1 LEIPYCSGKET
12 ASDEI
17 EEASGDDQEELK
29 FGRCA
34 TPKQR
39 LELSMESGT
48 GSLLINQISD
58 ETSGNQSDHDWKR
71 NRGRRSRK
79 GYASDK
85 NNCFET
91 FSENGDERNH
101 EHHIPLSP
109 PLSCCPPTDSSKW
122 SLFHSFG
129 KLNTPLLLHLGH
141 AKEGSTKYSDDAG
154 SEDSKGSFPI
164 VLGITPFVLSKTYK
178 AVRRLASM
186 A

>member
-1 LEIPYCSGKET
+1 
-12 ASDEI
+12 
-17 EEASGDDQEELK
+17 
-29 FGRCA
+29 
-34 TPKQR
+34 
-39 LELSMESGT
+39 MESRT
-48 GSLLINQISD
+48 VSLLIDQISD
-58 ETSGNQSDHDWKR
+58 ETSGNQSGHDWKR

-101 EHHIPLSP
+101 KHHISLSP
-109 PLSCCPPTDSSKW
+109 PLSCGPRTDSSKW

-129 KLNTPLLLHLGH
+129 KLNTPFLLHLGH

-154 SEDSKGSFPI
+154 SEDSKGALPI
-164 VLGITPFVLSKTYK
+164 VFGITPLVLSKTYK
-178 AVRRLASM
+178 AMRRLVSM